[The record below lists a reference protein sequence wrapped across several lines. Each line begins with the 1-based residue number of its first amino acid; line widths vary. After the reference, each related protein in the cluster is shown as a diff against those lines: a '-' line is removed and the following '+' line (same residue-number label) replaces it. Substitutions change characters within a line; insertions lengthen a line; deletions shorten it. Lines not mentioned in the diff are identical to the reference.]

1 MEKIEKLKEIW
12 EDYKVFIILIA
23 IGGLACIFFLFQP
36 FISKSSSIE
45 RNIESIRQ
53 VQSSSS
59 KGVIS
64 SSSASS
70 SSSSSSDLS
79 DSLKVDVKGA
89 VKYPGVYDLPLDSRV
104 TDAIAKAGGLI
115 DGADS
120 KSINLAQKL
129 KDEAVIY
136 VAKMGEQAP
145 INPASS
151 ALGTAS
157 EKEAGRT
164 SEASDKKV
172 PLNRASEEELRTVPG
187 IGAKRAKD
195 ILDYRQEHGPF
206 SSVDDLKKVSGI
218 GQKSLEKLR
227 EHFTLD

>member
-59 KGVIS
+59 KGGIS
-64 SSSASS
+64 SSSAS